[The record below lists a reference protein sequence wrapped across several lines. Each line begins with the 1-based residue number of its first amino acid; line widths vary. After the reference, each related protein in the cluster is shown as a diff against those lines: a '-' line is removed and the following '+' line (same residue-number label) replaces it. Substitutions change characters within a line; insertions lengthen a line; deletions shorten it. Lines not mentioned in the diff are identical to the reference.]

1 MGGAGSA
8 AQSPASDDAKSSQ
21 PMSGAT
27 QLKSK
32 ASSAEQSALLITH
45 EIKLDNLSEIFA
57 IRGKEAHVR
66 KLLSDAATLRAWQSE
81 AHPSNQERDAMTK
94 LGSDWNVPQK
104 KSRKE
109 ESPDRRS

>member
-1 MGGAGSA
+1 MADISGAATPSVGGAGSA

-94 LGSDWNVPQK
+94 HCATSIGK
-104 KSRKE
+104 H
-109 ESPDRRS
+109 